1 MTAVAA
7 PVDGAAAA
15 VQGDPEPIR
24 QALELSRRA
33 VLAVLRQ
40 PQVIV
45 PSIFFPLFFAAL
57 NSAAFDRITGAQA
70 EFATQFDSFLD
81 FLLPATVLQGVLF
94 GSTQA
99 GTEMANDIEIGFFD
113 RLLASPVSRTAI
125 LVGRLAGGATLAAAQ
140 AVFFCA
146 VLTVFG
152 ASVSGIPAVA
162 VLVLCA
168 SLLGM
173 GIGGFGVT
181 LGIRTGSAEAV
192 QGSFPLV
199 FVLMFTSSAFFPR
212 ELMTGWYRTLAT
224 YNPISWILEAL
235 RDLLTTGWS
244 TTDAAVAVSVS
255 AAIAVLSV
263 LVALRALRARLAAS
277 A

>member
-1 MTAVAA
+1 MTATTA
-7 PVDGAAAA
+7 PA
-15 VQGDPEPIR
+15 VHNQPHAVR
-24 QALELSRRA
+24 QSLQLSRRA

-40 PQVIV
+40 PQVLV

-57 NSAAFDRITGAQA
+57 NAAAFDRITSQQPA
-70 EFATQFDSFLD
+70 FAAQFDSFLD

-113 RLLASPVSRTAI
+113 RLLASPVSRTSI
-125 LVGRLAGGATLAAAQ
+125 LVGRLAGGATLGAAQ
-140 AVFFCA
+140 AVFFTG
-146 VLTVFG
+146 VLVAFG
-152 ASVSGIPAVA
+152 ANLTGGIGALL
-162 VLVLCA
+162 VLVVTSA
-168 SLLGM
+168 LLGV

-192 QGSFPLV
+192 QGAFPLI

-212 ELMTGWYRTLAT
+212 ELMTGWYRTVAT

-235 RDLLTTGWS
+235 RDLVSIGWS
-244 TTDAAVAVSVS
+244 YEDAAVAIAVS
-255 AAIAVLSV
+255 AAVAVCSVALS
-263 LVALRALRARLAAS
+263 LRALRRRLQVAS
-277 A
+277 